1 MSDSEKERGK
11 IALSYNPDLFLISE
25 LVGKVDEHN
34 QSIELR
40 WKWLYEIN
48 RVRIFVL
55 KQEEDIEEQS
65 VLERKYHELTR
76 ADYSQNLGRYT
87 MRIDIVGNIRIA
99 VLPVYVSQQNG
110 DPELT
115 MALQADERNIL
126 DLILNRITINY
137 SIIENISLKDQL
149 NPFTKEKDVMIII
162 TSNELIPANILEYT
176 FSSGKGV
183 WQIDEAITPQA
194 EMKISLKEPKHGK
207 LCVVRLSNP
216 VLTSKLYRVNKL

>member
-1 MSDSEKERGK
+1 MSDSEKERGR
-11 IALSYNPDLFLISE
+11 IALSHNPDLFLISE

-40 WKWLYEIN
+40 WKWLYEIK

-55 KQEEDIEEQS
+55 KQEEVIEEQS

-76 ADYSQNLGRYT
+76 ADYSQNLARYT
-87 MRIDIVGNIRIA
+87 MRIDIVGKIRIV
-99 VLPVYVSQQNG
+99 VLPFYVSQQNG

-115 MALQADERNIL
+115 MALQTDERNSL
-126 DLILNRITINY
+126 DLIINRITINY

-162 TSNELIPANILEYT
+162 TSNELIPANTLEYT

-183 WQIDEAITPQA
+183 WQIDEAITPQV
-194 EMKISLKEPKHGK
+194 EMKICLKEPKHGK
-207 LCVVRLSNP
+207 PCVVRLSNP
-216 VLTSKLYRVNKL
+216 VLTAKLYRVDKL

>member
-1 MSDSEKERGK
+1 MSDREKERGR
-11 IALSYNPDLFLISE
+11 IALSHNLDLFLISE

-65 VLERKYHELTR
+65 VLGRKYHELTR
-76 ADYSQNLGRYT
+76 ADYSQNLARYN

-110 DPELT
+110 DPGLT

-126 DLILNRITINY
+126 DLIINRITINY

-149 NPFTKEKDVMIII
+149 NPFTKEKDVIIII
-162 TSNELIPANILEYT
+162 TSNELIPANTLEYT

-183 WQIDEAITPQA
+183 WQIDEAITPQV

-207 LCVVRLSNP
+207 PCVVRLSNP